1 MIVAAGAES
10 GHIAHLMGIGASRFG
25 QLRTELP
32 IEPRKRHTYLVH
44 APKGP
49 GLNCPAILE
58 SSGFNLRRKGY
69 GGHYLVTRAPSEE
82 EEEYPDNLTPNMDY
96 FEEKIREPLSHRIP
110 DLKDMTVNM
119 LLSNSFLSFLIVY
132 LLVKGQGHVG
142 QSRGVQLL

>member
-1 MIVAAGAES
+1 M
-10 GHIAHLMGIGASRFG
+10 
-25 QLRTELP
+25 
-32 IEPRKRHTYLVH
+32 
-44 APKGP
+44 
-49 GLNCPAILE
+49 
-58 SSGFNLRRKGY
+58 
-69 GGHYLVTRAPSEE
+69 TRAPSEE

-119 LLSNSFLSFLIVY
+119 LLSNSSLSFLIIY